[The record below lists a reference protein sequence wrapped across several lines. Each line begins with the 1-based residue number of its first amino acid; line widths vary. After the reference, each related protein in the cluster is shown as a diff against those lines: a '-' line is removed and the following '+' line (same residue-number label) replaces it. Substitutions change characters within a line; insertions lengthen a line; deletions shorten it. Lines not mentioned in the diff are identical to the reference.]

1 MADMTSEEKKEL
13 YNRLEKIDANIL
25 KIFITLN
32 SDNNTKQAGL
42 VEKVNNL
49 ELKVSS
55 LEMEKKV
62 IMSRV
67 IGYVSGGILVGTF
80 LLNMFKM
87 VFGL

>member
-1 MADMTSEEKKEL
+1 MADMTSEEKKDL
-13 YNRLEKIDANIL
+13 YNRLEKIDANIQ

-49 ELKVSS
+49 ELKVST

-87 VFGL
+87 LFGL